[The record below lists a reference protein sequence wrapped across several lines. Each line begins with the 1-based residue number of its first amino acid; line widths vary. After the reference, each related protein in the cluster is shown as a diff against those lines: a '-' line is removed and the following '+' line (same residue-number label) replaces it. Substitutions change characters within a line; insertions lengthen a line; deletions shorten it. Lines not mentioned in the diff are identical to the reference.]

1 MKMTKTICII
11 DDDAITI
18 FGIKKLL
25 NAVISFNEI
34 KTFINGKLAIE
45 EFQKLLLEGKAIP
58 EIIFLDL
65 NMPIMDGWEFLEE
78 FIKLDIKETIIINIV
93 TSSINKEDRERSE
106 FYKCRTHHFITY
118 NTKPLSKEEI
128 QKITNA
134 AKQQN

>member
-1 MKMTKTICII
+1 MTKTICII

>member
-1 MKMTKTICII
+1 MIKTVCII

-25 NAVISFNEI
+25 NTVISFNEI
-34 KTFINGKLAIE
+34 ETFINGKLAIE
-45 EFQKLLLEGKAIP
+45 EFQKLLSEGKNLP

-106 FYKCRTHHFITY
+106 VYKCRTHHFITY
-118 NTKPLSKEEI
+118 NTKPLSKDEI
-128 QKITNA
+128 EKITNA

>member
-1 MKMTKTICII
+1 MKMINSVCII

-25 NAVISFNEI
+25 NSVISFKKME
-34 KTFINGKLAIE
+34 TFINGKLAIE
-45 EFQKLLLEGKAIP
+45 EFQHLLSEGKALP

-78 FIKLDIKETIIINIV
+78 FITLDIKENIIINIV
-93 TSSINKEDRERSE
+93 TSSINKEDKERAE
-106 FYKCRTHHFITY
+106 VYKCRTHHFITY
-118 NTKPLSKEEI
+118 NTKPLSKGEI
-128 QKITNA
+128 EKITNA